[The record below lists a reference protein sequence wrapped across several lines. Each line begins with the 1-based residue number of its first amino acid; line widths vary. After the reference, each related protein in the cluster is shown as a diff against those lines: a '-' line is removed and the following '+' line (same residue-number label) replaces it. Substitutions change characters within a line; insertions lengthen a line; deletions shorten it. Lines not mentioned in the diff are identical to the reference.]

1 VTSVYTALV
10 KNPSDFKDH
19 HGTVLEAAFWYAPL
33 EVCGANAMT
42 TTPRRRTQAD
52 YLRLARDLLPG
63 GAVST
68 TALPDDTAF
77 VVERAQGAHL
87 WDVDGR
93 EYIDYVL
100 GSGPLLL
107 GHGHPEVVAA
117 VQAQVARGTTYFT
130 LNRPV
135 LDLAE
140 LLVSAIPCAE
150 QVRFVGSGTE
160 ATFHALRIARAATGR
175 ETILKFEGGY
185 HGNHD
190 YGMMGG
196 TPADPPPY
204 PAALPDSAGIPQA
217 VQDTVLVAPF
227 NDAETA
233 AGIIADH
240 RADLAAVIVEPF
252 QRAIAPVP
260 GFLAALR
267 ETCRRFGIVLIFDEV
282 VTGFRFAWGGAQE
295 RYGVVPDLAT
305 YGKVIAGGYA
315 GGAIAGPR
323 DLLSFADPA
332 RKGAGAAM
340 TGTLSGNPVSACAG
354 LATLRVLERE
364 RATLYPQ
371 LYRYGERLATQ
382 LMEVFGRRGIAVQ
395 APGEGPIFQIYV
407 QATPIRDYRDTLG
420 ANGALWASFCRAM
433 TRRGVYL
440 NGGKVYCSAAHT
452 EADLVATVAA
462 AVGALDEVAA

>member
-1 VTSVYTALV
+1 MTSTQ
-10 KNPSDFKDH
+10 
-19 HGTVLEAAFWYAPL
+19 TQ
-33 EVCGANAMT
+33 
-42 TTPRRRTQAD
+42 RTQAD
-52 YLRLARDLLPG
+52 YLRLAHELLPG

-68 TALPDDTAF
+68 EALPDGTAF

-93 EYIDYVL
+93 EYIDYVI
-100 GSGPLLL
+100 GSGPMLL
-107 GHGHPEVVAA
+107 GHAHPEVVAA

-130 LNRPV
+130 LNRQV
-135 LDLAE
+135 LELAE

-175 ETILKFEGGY
+175 EKILKFEGGY

-196 TPADPPPY
+196 TPAEPPPW
-204 PAALPDSAGIPQA
+204 PAALPDSAGIPRA
-217 VQDTVLVAPF
+217 VQETVLIAPF

-233 AGIIADH
+233 TGIIADH
-240 RADLAAVIVEPF
+240 GGELAAVIVEPF
-252 QRAIAPVP
+252 QRAIPPAP

-267 ETCRRFGIVLIFDEV
+267 ETCRRHGIVLIFDEV

-315 GGAIAGPR
+315 GGAIAGRR
-323 DLLSFADPA
+323 DLLGFADPA
-332 RKGAGAAM
+332 RRSAGAAM
-340 TGTLSGNPVSACAG
+340 TGTLSGNPVSAAAG

-364 RATLYPQ
+364 RATIYPRLYA
-371 LYRYGERLATQ
+371 YGERLAQGMTAA
-382 LMEVFGRRGIAVQ
+382 FGRRGIAVQ
-395 APGEGPIFQIYV
+395 APGEGPIFQIFA
-407 QATPIRDYRDTLG
+407 QATPIRDYRDTLE
-420 ANGALWASFCRAM
+420 ANGAVWSAFCRAM
-433 TRRGVYL
+433 TRRGVFL
-440 NGGKVYCSAAHT
+440 NGGKVYCSAAHGDDDLAAT
-452 EADLVATVAA
+452 LVATEH
-462 AVGALDEVAA
+462 ALDEVAS